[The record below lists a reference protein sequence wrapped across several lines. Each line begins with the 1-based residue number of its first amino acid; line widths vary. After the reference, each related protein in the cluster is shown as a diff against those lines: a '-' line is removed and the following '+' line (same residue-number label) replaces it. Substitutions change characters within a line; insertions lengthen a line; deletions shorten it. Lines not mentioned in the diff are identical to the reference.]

1 MDDYGVSPFMLLRVL
16 GPMLVVGP
24 LMLWLL
30 VSGPFV
36 LYPLARWRDRA
47 GTPDGQL
54 GLKFALEYFRMLSF
68 QLALFGIVV
77 VLFML
82 FAKMPSD
89 DKGLGYRF
97 GFGFLVPA
105 ALLFAGH
112 MAMLE
117 KTNQRDFRAIRR
129 LFGGYNLV
137 ITGLVGMTSFVLVF
151 QALFSKGSSGDM
163 GRFAAASLITYGGA
177 WAACGIRFLRLVQDD
192 TTASPPPPIVRDAPQ
207 GAPPAQAGLPSLG
220 GGSFPPID
228 R

>member
-1 MDDYGVSPFMLLRVL
+1 M
-16 GPMLVVGP
+16 
-24 LMLWLL
+24 
-30 VSGPFV
+30 
-36 LYPLARWRDRA
+36 
-47 GTPDGQL
+47 
-54 GLKFALEYFRMLSF
+54 
-68 QLALFGIVV
+68 
-77 VLFML
+77 
-82 FAKMPSD
+82 
-89 DKGLGYRF
+89 

-105 ALLFAGH
+105 ALLFAAH

-117 KTNQRDFRAIRR
+117 KTNQRELRVPRR

-192 TTASPPPPIVRDAPQ
+192 TTAPPASPIVRDAPQ
-207 GAPPAQAGLPSLG
+207 PVQPPPQAGLPSLG
-220 GGSFPPID
+220 GGSFPPIE